1 LAGPLHPQAPAAD
14 AGAPACR
21 RLLLARRLLA
31 SRRLLARH
39 LFASCVVSHYPLETP
54 NVTSPLPPTTSTLH
68 PTPCTCTLHAN
79 LPAEATSL
87 RHGLTEGA
95 PGGRGQRAKEA
106 ARRREEQRQELIRMR
121 DAARRAQAQQSA
133 AAAAAA
139 VAGAG
144 AQTGRAEEAADRPE
158 GEVLRPTGL
167 QVFTK
172 HQSQMQEALPR
183 AALAPPSAADKVH
196 SEAAAEREAR
206 GARDRPLQHRNGWER
221 QLGSEGEERRAAV
234 LAAGQRQRDRAVRSW
249 RPPAPCSRTRAA
261 GGRAGARPS
270 LLPGRS
276 HLDGLCAL
284 WCAS

>member
-1 LAGPLHPQAPAAD
+1 M
-14 AGAPACR
+14 
-21 RLLLARRLLA
+21 
-31 SRRLLARH
+31 
-39 LFASCVVSHYPLETP
+39 
-54 NVTSPLPPTTSTLH
+54 
-68 PTPCTCTLHAN
+68 
-79 LPAEATSL
+79 SL

-261 GGRAGARPS
+261 GGRKALGRILMGCVHCGVRAEWEGMGSAKPRRRRWPRRASRLSRTANVLWSARDMSPCRQPSSSIPALVPPPHTTKMPRPALASRPPQHRRPS
-270 LLPGRS
+270 PPLLFRKT
-276 HLDGLCAL
+276 CAR
-284 WCAS
+284 